1 MNAVLKSAAL
11 PRMGLAS
18 SAVLFELSISV
29 WTGRKLDKQVS
40 AEVDMDKSTRARG
53 GNYNKNL
60 FAGCTELED
69 LTKFVSRVRQW
80 VMMNTLPW
88 SYTGP
93 SLLPTAK
100 MFDFNQQLELYR
112 QEFED
117 KVRDF
122 VLIYPTLIQAASLN
136 LGSLFDPE
144 DYPDVSV
151 IKDKFGFR
159 FVYTPVPDNDFRVN
173 VGSEEVDFLHAQ
185 YEKIIADR
193 EVDIARTNWERLHT
207 EATRLA
213 NQLKD
218 KGRVFDSTFDGL
230 MALCEGMDAMN
241 ITGDNELDRRR
252 KEIMAV
258 LRTTDTKQ
266 LREQPSIKKDVKKD
280 IEDIL
285 AKFNF

>member
-1 MNAVLKSAAL
+1 MNAVLKMPM

-60 FAGCTELED
+60 FAGCHELED
-69 LTKFVSRVRQW
+69 LTKFVSGVRQW
-80 VMMNTLPW
+80 VTMNTLPW

-100 MFDFNQQLELYR
+100 MFDFNVQLEVYR
-112 QEFED
+112 QEFEQ
-117 KVRDF
+117 KVADF
-122 VLIYPTLIQAASLN
+122 VAIYPTLIQAASMN
-136 LGSLFDPE
+136 LGNLFNPD
-144 DYPDVSV
+144 DYPDVGV

-173 VGSEEVDFLHAQ
+173 VGSDEVQFLHDQ

-207 EATRLA
+207 EAKRLA

-218 KGRVFDSTFDGL
+218 KGRVYDSTFDGL

-241 ITGDNELDRRR
+241 ITGDNELDARR

-258 LRTTDTKQ
+258 LRTTDTQ
-266 LREQPSIKKDVKKD
+266 MLRKNDSIKKDVKKD

-285 AKFNF
+285 AKFSF

>member
-1 MNAVLKSAAL
+1 MNAVLKSAVL

-18 SAVLFELSISV
+18 ASVLFELSISV

-100 MFDFNQQLELYR
+100 MFDFNAQLELYR
-112 QEFED
+112 DEFEQ
-117 KVRDF
+117 KVDDF
-122 VLIYPTLIQAASLN
+122 VVIYPTLIQAASLN

-144 DYPDVSV
+144 DYPDASV

-159 FVYTPVPDNDFRVN
+159 FVYTPVPENDFRVN
-173 VGSEEVDFLHAQ
+173 VGNEEVDFLHGQ
-185 YEKIIADR
+185 YEKMLAER
-193 EVDIARTNWERLHT
+193 EVEIARTNWERLHT
-207 EATRLA
+207 EAKRLA

-241 ITGDNELDRRR
+241 ITGDNELDARR

-258 LRTTDTKQ
+258 LRTTDTQ
-266 LREQPSIKKDVKKD
+266 MLRKNDSIKKDVKKD

>member
-1 MNAVLKSAAL
+1 MNAVVKMAL

-18 SAVLFELSISV
+18 SSVLFELSISV

-69 LTKFVSRVRQW
+69 LTKFVAKVRQYIT
-80 VMMNTLPW
+80 MNTLPW

-100 MFDFNQQLELYR
+100 MFDFNAQLELYR
-112 QEFED
+112 DEFEQ
-117 KVRDF
+117 KVDDF
-122 VLIYPTLIQAASLN
+122 VRVYPTLIQAASLN
-136 LGSLFDPE
+136 LGNLFNPE

-159 FVYTPVPDNDFRVN
+159 FVYTPVPENDFRVN
-173 VGSEEVDFLHAQ
+173 VGSEEVDFLHGQ
-185 YEKIIADR
+185 YEKMLAER
-193 EVDIARTNWERLHT
+193 EVEIARTNWERLHT
-207 EATRLA
+207 EAQRLA
-213 NQLKD
+213 NQLKE
-218 KGRVFDSTFDGL
+218 KGRVYDSTFDGL

-241 ITGDNELDRRR
+241 ITGDNELDARR

-258 LRTTDTKQ
+258 LRTTDTQ
-266 LREQPSIKKDVKKD
+266 MLRKNESIKKDVKKD

-285 AKFNF
+285 AKFSF